1 MLGGLLLPVRV
12 PRCGFLYAKQPS
24 VWSSG
29 AALLAS
35 VQGPPSLQ
43 GQSHCLGGLSG
54 PSVTCSRQ
62 PFALPPPPWALLT
75 LTGSVFHKSSAREAP
90 PR

>member
-12 PRCGFLYAKQPS
+12 PRCGFPYAKQPS

-35 VQGPPSLQ
+35 VQGPLPFRAS
-43 GQSHCLGGLSG
+43 
-54 PSVTCSRQ
+54 PTASVGFRD
-62 PFALPPPPWALLT
+62 PL
-75 LTGSVFHKSSAREAP
+75 
-90 PR
+90 

>member
-24 VWSSG
+24 VWSSSPG
-29 AALLAS
+29 ICP
-35 VQGPPSLQ
+35 GTPSLQ